1 MRSTPRSTRRRAD
14 VTPDEAP
21 RRYFDGERPPPE
33 PFAEHVLALWTFD
46 VDIPEGESALHTM
59 WPDGCVSLSIVANH
73 GAPAA
78 AHVIGPRLRAL
89 RAPLRHG
96 LVVRGMRLWPD
107 TAASVLGVDPV
118 AVRDLTR
125 PAAEVLGFGALSLA
139 RAVARAQ
146 DESEL
151 ESVWEAWLA
160 PRIAAAALPDP
171 DVRFVVRRLI
181 DSHGTCDIGASAR
194 EAGVSMRSLERRFSA
209 AVGLSP
215 NQFAR
220 VRRVR
225 AAIGAI
231 AAGERAVSTL
241 ARHVGLEPTSFTR
254 EFRSVAGLAPKALM
268 NELDQLEHAN
278 RSVISAS

>member
-1 MRSTPRSTRRRAD
+1 MTGGD
-14 VTPDEAP
+14 AP

-46 VDIPEGESALHTM
+46 VDIPDGESALHTM

-73 GAPAA
+73 GVPAA

-89 RAPLRHG
+89 RAPMRRG

-125 PAAEVLGFGALSLA
+125 PAAEVLGFGALALA

-151 ESVWEAWLA
+151 VKVWEAWLA

-181 DSHGTCDIGASAR
+181 DSHGTCDLAVAAR
-194 EAGVSMRSLERRFSA
+194 DAGISMRGLERRFSA

-215 NQFAR
+215 TQFAR

-225 AAIGAI
+225 EAIGAI
-231 AAGERAVSTL
+231 AAGERAVSAL
-241 ARHVGLEPTSFTR
+241 ARQAKLAPTSFTR
-254 EFRSVAGLAPKALM
+254 EFRAVAGLAPQALM
-268 NELDQLEHAN
+268 NELDQLEHAD
-278 RSVISAS
+278 RRGLSAS

>member
-1 MRSTPRSTRRRAD
+1 MRSTPRSTHRRAD
-14 VTPDEAP
+14 VIQDEAP

-59 WPDGCVSLSIVANH
+59 WPDGCVSVSIVASN

-89 RAPLRHG
+89 RAPMRRG

-125 PAAEVLGFGALSLA
+125 PAAEVLGFGALTLA
-139 RAVARAQ
+139 RAVARAR
-146 DESEL
+146 DEAEL
-151 ESVWEAWLA
+151 ETVWEAWLA
-160 PRIAAAALPDP
+160 PRIAAATLPDP

-181 DSHGTCDIGASAR
+181 DSDGTCDIAAAAR
-194 EAGVSMRSLERRFSA
+194 EAGISMRSLERRFSA

-215 NQFAR
+215 RQFAR

-231 AAGERAVSTL
+231 AAGERAVSSL
-241 ARHVGLEPTSFTR
+241 ARHAGLEPASFTR
-254 EFRSVAGLAPKALM
+254 EFRGVAGIAPQALM
-268 NELDQLEHAN
+268 TQLDQLEHPN
-278 RSVISAS
+278 RPGISAS

>member
-1 MRSTPRSTRRRAD
+1 MS
-14 VTPDEAP
+14 PDEAP

-59 WPDGCVSLSIVANH
+59 WPDGCVSLSIVANQ
-73 GAPAA
+73 GMPAA

-89 RAPLRHG
+89 RAPMRRG

-118 AVRDLTR
+118 SVRDLTR
-125 PAAEVLGFGALSLA
+125 PAAELLGFGALSLA
-139 RAVARAQ
+139 RAVAGARN
-146 DESEL
+146 ESEL
-151 ESVWEAWLA
+151 ETVWEAWLA
-160 PRIAAAALPDP
+160 PRIAAATLPDP

-181 DSHGTCDIGASAR
+181 DSHGTCDVAGAAR
-194 EAGVSMRSLERRFSA
+194 DAGISMRSLERRFSA

-215 NQFAR
+215 KQFAR

-231 AAGERAVSTL
+231 AAGERGVSAL
-241 ARHVGLEPTSFTR
+241 AKRAALEPASFTR
-254 EFRSVAGLAPKALM
+254 EFRAVAGLPPQALM

-278 RSVISAS
+278 RSGLSAS

>member
-1 MRSTPRSTRRRAD
+1 MRSTPRSTLRRAD

-33 PFAEHVLALWTFD
+33 PFGEHVLALWTFD
-46 VDIPEGESALHTM
+46 VDIPEGETALHTM
-59 WPDGCVSLSIVANH
+59 WPDGCVSLSIVANR

-89 RAPLRHG
+89 RAPMRRG

-125 PAAEVLGFGALSLA
+125 PAAELLGFGALSLA
-139 RAVARAQ
+139 RAVARAEN
-146 DESEL
+146 ESEL
-151 ESVWEAWLA
+151 ETVWEAWLA

-181 DSHGTCDIGASAR
+181 DSHGTCDVAAAAR
-194 EAGVSMRSLERRFSA
+194 DAGISMRSLERRFSA
-209 AVGLSP
+209 AVGLTP
-215 NQFAR
+215 KQFAR

-231 AAGERAVSTL
+231 AGGERRVSVL
-241 ARHVGLEPTSFTR
+241 ARHAELAPAPFTR
-254 EFRSVAGLAPKALM
+254 EFRSVAGLAPQALM
-268 NELDQLEHAN
+268 NELDQLEHGN
-278 RSVISAS
+278 RSGLSAS